1 MSMTTPRASHCH
13 YLLCVTAS
21 AVGRNIYFIV
31 VAWLMMKYTA
41 DPSAIAMLLAAGSC
55 AEFLTTNLG
64 GVVTDRYR
72 PQLTCLVCDGLRIL
86 TVAAATAGM
95 MSGYPVQSLVASWV
109 LYAVL
114 DRTYLTAL
122 QAMIPGMV
130 DAARLL
136 SFNSTAYVWMQIGNF
151 CAAVAGGLLLAFT
164 PDYLSLVAPLSCF
177 LLSFGS
183 SIARTEVY
191 CNQCGNAEPVIFL
204 RRELFPGLP
213 QRSLVLPSVVYAFI
227 YAAGMMVS
235 VLGSALVMGEL
246 GRSALAFGFVEA
258 GWAAGSVLGCL
269 WLLFRS
275 EKSDALLWHLLATG
289 VILTIFLVFQNLFA
303 VLLQMMGLGLTY
315 NIARILIDVEI
326 QRSFPI
332 SQLGRARSQVHTVCM
347 ALSLSVYGVV
357 ALIGNALAPSVIFGW
372 FGLVVLFTG
381 VVFWAW
387 FRRDLLLV
395 R

>member
-1 MSMTTPRASHCH
+1 MTAPRTSHCH

-21 AVGRNIYFIV
+21 AVGRNIYLIV

-72 PQLTCLVCDGLRIL
+72 PQLTCLVCDGFRIL
-86 TVAAATAGM
+86 TMAAATVGM
-95 MSGYPVQSLVASWV
+95 MLGYPVQTLVTSWV
-109 LYAVL
+109 LYSVL

-151 CAAVAGGLLLAFT
+151 CAAVAAGLVLTFT
-164 PDYLSLVAPLSCF
+164 PDYLSLMAPLACF
-177 LLSFGS
+177 SLSFGS
-183 SIARTEVY
+183 SFARRELH
-191 CNQCGNAEPVIFL
+191 CGGYGKAEPVTFL

-213 QRSLVLPSVVYAFI
+213 QQSLVLPSVVYAFI

-235 VLGSALVMGEL
+235 VLGSALVMGEF
-246 GRSALAFGFVEA
+246 GGSALAFGFVEA

-275 EKSDALLWHLLATG
+275 AKSNALLWHLLVTG
-289 VILTIFLVFQNLFA
+289 IILANFLVFQNLFVA
-303 VLLQMMGLGLTY
+303 LLQMMGLGVTY

-347 ALSLSVYGVV
+347 ALSLFVYGVV

-372 FGLVVLFTG
+372 FGVVALFTG
-381 VVFWAW
+381 TLFWAC
-387 FRRDLLLV
+387 FRRDLLAA

>member
-1 MSMTTPRASHCH
+1 MRTQRTSHFH

-21 AVGRNIYFIV
+21 AVGRNIYFII

-41 DPSAIAMLLAAGSC
+41 NPSTVAMLLAAGSF

-64 GVVTDRYR
+64 GVVIDRYQ

-86 TVAAATAGM
+86 TMIAAIAGM
-95 MSGYPVQSLVASWV
+95 MLGYPIHTLVASWII
-109 LYAVL
+109 YAAL

-136 SFNSTAYVWMQIGNF
+136 SFNSTSYVWMQIGTF
-151 CAAVAGGLLLAFT
+151 CAALVGGALLAFT
-164 PDYLSLVAPLSCF
+164 PDSLSLMAPLSCF

-183 SIARTEVY
+183 SFARRGACCKRY
-191 CNQCGNAEPVIFL
+191 DNAEAFTFL

-213 QRSLVLPSVVYAFI
+213 QRSLVLPSIVYAFI

-235 VLGSALVMGEL
+235 VLGSALVMGEF
-246 GRSALAFGFVEA
+246 GGSALAFGLVEA

-269 WLLFRS
+269 WLLSRPARS
-275 EKSDALLWHLLATG
+275 NALLWHLLATG
-289 VILTIFLVFQNLFA
+289 VILTNFLVFQNLFA
-303 VLLQMMGLGLTY
+303 ALLQMMGLGVTY

-326 QRSFPI
+326 QRSFPA

-347 ALSLSVYGVV
+347 AVSLVVYGAV
-357 ALIGNALAPSVIFGW
+357 ALIGSALAPSAIFGW
-372 FGLVVLFTG
+372 FGLVVLFTAI
-381 VVFWAW
+381 VFWACY
-387 FRRDLLLV
+387 RRELLAA